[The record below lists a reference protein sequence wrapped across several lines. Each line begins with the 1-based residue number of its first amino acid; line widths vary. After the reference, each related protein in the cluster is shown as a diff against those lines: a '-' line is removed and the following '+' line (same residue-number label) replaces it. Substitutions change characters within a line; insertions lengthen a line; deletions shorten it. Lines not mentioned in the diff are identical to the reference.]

1 MEAKLFTETE
11 IPWDDIAFRTVKET
25 LTRYFADRRQGQFGT
40 HVVDIT

>member
-25 LTRYFADRRQGQFGT
+25 LTRYFADRRHGQFGT